1 MAVSKKKNQPQAY
14 KVPRN
19 LTKPKSENPRWL
31 VPAMGT
37 LLLGGTLWI
46 VVYYLS
52 STEYPLPIGQ
62 ANMFVGF
69 GMLLAGMGLATRWR

>member
-1 MAVSKKKNQPQAY
+1 MAVSKKKNQPQVY

-31 VPAMGT
+31 VPTFST

-52 STEYPLPIGQ
+52 STKYPLPIGQ
-62 ANMFVGF
+62 GNMIVGF
-69 GMLLAGMGLATRWR
+69 AMLLTAMGLLTRWK